1 MVTLVIEVFL
11 DFSTHKRAAREPRI
25 GEHESRLIFA
35 AAASQKKEKSRKMSG
50 IRVMCD
56 SYQRE
61 SDISLRSQGFLKRF
75 CATGGSDV
83 TL

>member
-1 MVTLVIEVFL
+1 MVNLVTEVFL
-11 DFSTHKRAAREPRI
+11 DFSLHERAAREPRS
-25 GEHESRLIFA
+25 GEHESQHIF
-35 AAASQKKEKSRKMSG
+35 AASQKKEKSRKTSG
-50 IRVMCD
+50 TRVMWG
-56 SYQRE
+56 SYKHE